1 MARANAQA
9 QKPPARF
16 DEVDDES
23 DPAGRTGPTGPA
35 RGEEETRRRAPE
47 DVRRRQLIDA
57 TIDSL
62 AEIGFNASTLA
73 QIARRAGVSPG
84 LVAHYFGDKDGL
96 LEATLRHLS
105 LRLYRATAQR
115 LAAADT
121 PRARVQALIDA
132 NLAPEEFDQ
141 RTSSVWLAF
150 WGQVLHSER
159 LRRVQRIYQARML
172 ANLRHDLRAL
182 VAPQDVRRLAITIAA
197 VIDGLWLR
205 SSLSAAGETDSVSA
219 RQVASLFVDAQIAAA
234 APALPTNGPATMTS
248 RPKLHANHI
257 GGQYRPHGG
266 ATFTT
271 SNPAT
276 GEVLAEIEIAGE
288 AEVEAAVAAARTG
301 QKRWAAMTGAE
312 RGRILMRAVALLRAR
327 NDELA
332 RLETLDTG
340 KPIQE
345 TSVVDVLSGADCLE
359 YYAGLAAS
367 LSGEHVDL
375 GPSAFGYTR
384 REPLGIVAG
393 IGAWNY
399 PLQIACW
406 KSAPALACGNAM
418 IFKPAELTP
427 LTALKLAEIYAEA
440 GVPEGV
446 FSVVQGFADTGRLLT
461 RHPAIAK
468 VSLTGE
474 VGTGKKVM
482 VDAAGTL
489 KYVTLELGGK
499 SPLIVFDDA
508 DLDDAVSGA
517 LLANFYSAGEVCSNG
532 TRVFVQ
538 EKVRPAFLEKLKE
551 RVAKMVVGDPLD
563 PATQVGALISPEH
576 MEKVLGYIEK
586 GKAEGA
592 ALLAGGHRV
601 TTGALGKGCFIAP
614 TVFDGCTEAMS
625 IVREEI
631 FGPVMA
637 VLSFKDEDEVIV
649 RANDTDFGLAAGV
662 FTKDLA
668 RGHRVIAQLQ
678 AGTCWINAY
687 NITPIELPFG
697 GAKQS
702 GLGRENG
709 KAAIE
714 HYTQLKSVYVNL
726 GRVEAPY

>member
-1 MARANAQA
+1 MARANAPTPLA
-9 QKPPARF
+9 TPALSA
-16 DEVDDES
+16 EDD
-23 DPAGRTGPTGPA
+23 A
-35 RGEEETRRRAPE
+35 RRREPE
-47 DVRRRQLIDA
+47 DVRRRQLIEA

-62 AEIGFNASTLA
+62 AEVGFNASTLA

-96 LEATLRHLS
+96 LEATLRFLS
-105 LRLYRATAQR
+105 ARIARDTAGR
-115 LAAADT
+115 LARAHG
-121 PRARVQALIDA
+121 PRARIQAVIEA

-150 WGQVLHSER
+150 WGQVLHSAR
-159 LRRVQRIYQARML
+159 LRRVQKVYQSRML
-172 ANLRHDLRAL
+172 SNLSHALRGL
-182 VAPQDVRRLAITIAA
+182 VAPQEARRLAISIAA

-205 SSLSAAGETDSVSA
+205 STLSATGETSA
-219 RQVASLFVDAQIAAA
+219 SGALAVASAFVDSQIAAA
-234 APALPTNGPATMTS
+234 APAGAKGSAMTAPS
-248 RPKLHANHI
+248 LHRNHI
-257 GGQYRPHGG
+257 AG
-266 ATFTT
+266 AYIAGSGRTFETR
-271 SNPAT
+271 NPAT

-288 AEVEAAVAAARTG
+288 AEVDAAVAAARAG
-301 QKRWAAMTGAE
+301 QKIWAAMTGAE
-312 RGRILMRAVALLRAR
+312 RGRILRRVADTLRAR

-332 RLETLDTG
+332 RLESLDTG

-345 TSVVDVLSGADCLE
+345 TSVVDVLSGADCLD
-359 YYAGLAAS
+359 YYAGIAPT

-384 REPLGIVAG
+384 REPLGVVAG

-427 LTALKLAEIYAEA
+427 LTALKLAEIMSEC
-440 GVPEGV
+440 GVPDGV
-446 FSVVQGFADTGRLLT
+446 FNVVQGFAETGQMLT
-461 RHPAIAK
+461 RHPGIAK
-468 VSLTGE
+468 ISLTGE
-474 VGTGKKVM
+474 VGTGKRVM
-482 VDAAGTL
+482 ADASATL
-489 KYVTLELGGK
+489 KHVTLELGGK
-499 SPLIVFDDA
+499 SPLIVFEDA
-508 DLDDAVSGA
+508 DLDDAVSAA

-532 TRVFVQ
+532 TRVFVHAS
-538 EKVRPAFLEKLKE
+538 VRKAFLEKLVA
-551 RVAKMVVGDPLD
+551 RVKNMVVGDPLD

-576 MEKVLGYIEK
+576 MDKVLSYIAK

-592 ALLAGGHRV
+592 KLLVGGHRV
-601 TTGALGKGCFIAP
+601 TDGALAKGAFVAP
-614 TVFDGCTEAMS
+614 TVFDGCADDMS

-637 VLSFKDEDEVIV
+637 VLSFEDEDEVIA
-649 RANDTDFGLAAGV
+649 RANDTPFGLAAGV
-662 FTKDLA
+662 FTRDLA
-668 RGHRVIAQLQ
+668 RGHRVIAQLE
-678 AGTCWINAY
+678 AGTCWINHY